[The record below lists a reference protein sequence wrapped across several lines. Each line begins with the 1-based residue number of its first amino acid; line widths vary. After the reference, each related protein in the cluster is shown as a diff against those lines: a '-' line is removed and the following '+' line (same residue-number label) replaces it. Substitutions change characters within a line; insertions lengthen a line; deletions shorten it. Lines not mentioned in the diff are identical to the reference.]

1 MGKLQLG
8 VKGGDHLKND
18 IANSRAEIHG
28 EATNILDARSLFSS
42 HKRLAEVLEE
52 GMVVLDI
59 GCGTGAITKDI
70 AKIVGEN
77 GNVVGID
84 NNPSLIKKANELYEN
99 ISNLSFEVESI
110 YDHPFNNQFD
120 IVTCAR
126 VVQWLCDPI
135 KALKSM
141 VTATKSG
148 GKILIVD
155 YNHEKIKWEPKPPES
170 TSIFYTAFLKWRA
183 DAGMDNKIADHL
195 NEWFLEIGLSNINVS
210 KQHEVVNRQD
220 EKFKDQIGIWA
231 GVMASRGVQMVKD
244 NYITEAERCLA
255 EKEYRD
261 WIKKDAISQSM
272 YLLAVEGVKN

>member
-1 MGKLQLG
+1 M
-8 VKGGDHLKND
+8 KND

-77 GNVVGID
+77 GNVVGVD
-84 NNPSLIKKANELYEN
+84 NNPSLIKKANELYGN
-99 ISNLSFEVESI
+99 NSNLSFEVESI
-110 YDHPFNNQFD
+110 YDHTFNNQFD

-126 VVQWLCDPI
+126 VVQWLSDLI

-148 GKILIVD
+148 GLILVVD

-170 TSIFYTAFLKWRA
+170 TSIFYTAFLK
-183 DAGMDNKIADHL
+183 
-195 NEWFLEIGLSNINVS
+195 
-210 KQHEVVNRQD
+210 
-220 EKFKDQIGIWA
+220 
-231 GVMASRGVQMVKD
+231 
-244 NYITEAERCLA
+244 
-255 EKEYRD
+255 
-261 WIKKDAISQSM
+261 
-272 YLLAVEGVKN
+272 